1 MTTDVTKTGG
11 DMRNWMTMLAGLA
24 FAASVHAADVAGVN
38 IPDKANVGG
47 QDLVLNGAGVRT
59 RAIFKVYVGSLYV
72 PAKVKSAAD
81 VYAKSPRRVQLN
93 MLRDVGSDQMIE
105 ALSEGLNQANS
116 PADAGAVKAQMAEL
130 AAILKGIG
138 QLKEGNVLAFDF
150 VDGGTRVSLNGQA
163 KGTVAGDAF
172 NKALLNAWLG
182 DKPVQDD
189 LRKAMLG
196 G

>member
-1 MTTDVTKTGG
+1 
-11 DMRNWMTMLAGLA
+11 MRNLVTMVVGLA
-24 FAASVHAADVAGVN
+24 FAAGAHAVDVARVSVA
-38 IPDKANVGG
+38 DKSNVGG

-72 PAKVKSAAD
+72 PAKTKTAAD
-81 VYAKSPRRVQLN
+81 VYAKAPRRVQLN
-93 MLRDVGSDQMIE
+93 MLRDVTSDQMVD
-105 ALSEGLNQANS
+105 ALTEGLNQANS
-116 PADAGAVKAQMAEL
+116 AAEAGAVKAQMAEL
-130 AAILKGIG
+130 AAILKSIG

-163 KGTVAGDAF
+163 KGTIAGDAF
-172 NKALLNAWLG
+172 NKALFNAWLG

-189 LRKAMLG
+189 LKKAMLG

>member
-1 MTTDVTKTGG
+1 
-11 DMRNWMTMLAGLA
+11 MRNLMTVLAGLA
-24 FAASVHAADVAGVN
+24 FAASVHAVDVAGVN
-38 IPDKANVGG
+38 VPDKASVGG

-93 MLRDVGSDQMIE
+93 MLRDVGSDQMME
-105 ALSEGLNQANS
+105 ALTDGLNQANS
-116 PADAGAVKAQMAEL
+116 PSDAAAVKPQMAEL
-130 AAILKGIG
+130 GAILKGIG

-163 KGTVAGDAF
+163 KGTVAGEAF

-189 LRKAMLG
+189 LKKAMLG

>member
-1 MTTDVTKTGG
+1 
-11 DMRNWMTMLAGLA
+11 MRKLMTMLVGLA
-24 FAASVHAADVAGVN
+24 LAASAQAMDVSGVN
-38 IPDKANVGG
+38 IPDKASVGG

-72 PAKVKSAAD
+72 PAKVKTAAD

-93 MLRDVGSDQMIE
+93 MMRDVTSDQMVE
-105 ALSEGLNQANS
+105 ALTDGLNHANS
-116 PADAGAVKAQMAEL
+116 AADAGAVKAQMAEL
-130 AAILKGIG
+130 AGILKSIG

-150 VDGGTRVSLNGQA
+150 VDGATQVSLNGQA
-163 KGTVAGDAF
+163 KGKVAGDAF
-172 NKALLNAWLG
+172 NKALLNAWIG

-189 LRKAMLG
+189 LKKAMLG

>member
-1 MTTDVTKTGG
+1 
-11 DMRNWMTMLAGLA
+11 MRYLMTMLAGLA
-24 FAASVHAADVAGVN
+24 FAASVQAVDVSGVN

-47 QDLVLNGAGVRT
+47 QDLVLNGAGVRS
-59 RAIFKVYVGSLYV
+59 RMMFKVYVGSLYT

-93 MLRDVGSDQMIE
+93 MMRDVTSDQMVD
-105 ALSEGLNQANS
+105 ALSDGLNQANS
-116 PADAGAVKAQMAEL
+116 AAEAGALKPQMAEL
-130 AAILKGIG
+130 AGILKSIG

-163 KGTVAGDAF
+163 KGTIAGDAF
-172 NKALLNAWLG
+172 NKALLNAWIG

-189 LRKAMLG
+189 LKKAMLG

>member
-1 MTTDVTKTGG
+1 
-11 DMRNWMTMLAGLA
+11 MRKLVTMLAALA
-24 FAASVHAADVAGVN
+24 FAACAQAADVAGVN
-38 IPDKANVGG
+38 IPDKASVGG

-59 RAIFKVYVGSLYV
+59 RAIFKVYVGSLYA

-93 MLRDVGSDQMIE
+93 MLRDVGSDQMVE
-105 ALSEGLNQANS
+105 ALSDGLNQANS
-116 PADAGAVKAQMAEL
+116 PAEAGAVKAQMAEL
-130 AAILKGIG
+130 AGILKGIG
-138 QLKEGNVLAFDF
+138 PLKEGNVLAFDF

-189 LRKAMLG
+189 LKKAMLG